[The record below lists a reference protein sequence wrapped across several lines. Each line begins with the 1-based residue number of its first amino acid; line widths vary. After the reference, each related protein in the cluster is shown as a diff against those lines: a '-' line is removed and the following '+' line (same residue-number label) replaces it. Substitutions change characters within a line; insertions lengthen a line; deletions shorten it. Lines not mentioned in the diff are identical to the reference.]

1 MDTAP
6 EPSSILEAYL
16 FYEGGEASKKALI
29 KDLSWST
36 EELTH
41 ATDALQKVLK
51 GRGIILTETEDS
63 LALKTAPACASVV
76 ALLEKDLRERDLG
89 QAGLEVLGVIVYRG
103 TSSKADIDFIR
114 GVNSASTIRH
124 LELRGLIERI
134 KREGERSN
142 AYRATTD
149 TLGMLGST
157 RIEDLPEWND
167 ITTRIASFERQ
178 ETTLHS

>member
-1 MDTAP
+1 MSTAP
-6 EPSSILEAYL
+6 ESDSMLEAYL

-36 EELTH
+36 EELTQ
-41 ATDALQKVLK
+41 ATSALQKALI
-51 GRGIILTETEDS
+51 GRGITLIETEES
-63 LALKTAPACASVV
+63 LALKTAPACVSVV

-89 QAGLEVLGVIVYRG
+89 QAGLEVLGIIVYRG

-114 GVNSASTIRH
+114 GVNSTSTIRH
-124 LELRGLIERI
+124 LELRGLIERV

-157 RIEDLPEWND
+157 RLEELPEWND
-167 ITTRIASFERQ
+167 ITTRIASLEKQ
-178 ETTLHS
+178 ETTL

>member
-1 MDTAP
+1 MDTIP
-6 EPSSILEAYL
+6 EPRAVLEAYL

-36 EELTH
+36 EELMN
-41 ATDALQKVLK
+41 ATDALQKALL
-51 GRGIILTETEDS
+51 GRGITLIETKDS

-89 QAGLEVLGVIVYRG
+89 QAGLEVLGIIVYRG

-124 LELRGLIERI
+124 LELRGLIERV
-134 KREGERSN
+134 KREGDRSN

-149 TLGMLGST
+149 TLGMLGNT
-157 RIEDLPEWND
+157 CTEDLPLWND

-178 ETTLHS
+178 ETTVHS